1 MRIKMDEYEISKLKK
16 EMTEEEVNKAEELLN
31 EFLDVRCT
39 GKWTGTCYTSSGDF
53 AAVWVDGQ
61 PIYDKFYIVEG
72 VAYEEYK
79 GFVLICTPTD
89 EAKKWCG
96 DETFNLGRIDYLI
109 PYRRAKDKMKKL
121 IDSNKATIENVD
133 KLLEVAKKFDGKV
146 INKRFR
152 DALKGTG
159 FWGRFDGYNMEFTF
173 GEADFDYRNLMNIW
187 NYEEKGVIEN
197 KRLNYEKF
205 AEQIEENRQRAQ
217 AMIDNWQY
225 SIDHGA
231 EAIEKWKEAARAY
244 NKAAK
249 ELNDSIASEFLTIE
263 DIDTNKAYM
272 VR

>member
-16 EMTEEEVNKAEELLN
+16 EMTEEEVKKAEELLK

-39 GKWTGTCYTSSGDF
+39 GKWTGTFYTSSSQF

-61 PIYDKFYIVEG
+61 PVYDKFYIVEG
-72 VAYEEYK
+72 VAYEEYT

-89 EAKKWCG
+89 EGKRFCG
-96 DETFNLGRIDYLI
+96 NETFNLGRIDGMI

-146 INKRFR
+146 VNKRFW

-159 FWGRFDGYNMEFTF
+159 FWGRFDRNTMEFTF
-173 GEADFDYRNLMNIW
+173 GEADYNYRNLMDIW
-187 NYEEKGVIEN
+187 DYEENGVIEN

-205 AEQIEENRQRAQ
+205 AEQIEKNRQRAQ
-217 AMIDNWQY
+217 SMINNWQY

-231 EAIEKWKEAARAY
+231 EAIEKWKEVARAY
-244 NKAAK
+244 NKAVK
-249 ELNDSIASEFLTIE
+249 ELKDSVATEFLETE

>member
-1 MRIKMDEYEISKLKK
+1 MRIKMDEYEKSKMKK
-16 EMTEEEVNKAEELLN
+16 EMTEEQVDEAMDLL
-31 EFLDVRCT
+31 EDFLKTCCT
-39 GKWTGTCYTSSGDF
+39 GKWTGTCYTSSSDF
-53 AAVWVDGQ
+53 AAVWVDGE
-61 PIYDKFYIVEG
+61 PIYDKFYVVEG

-96 DETFNLGRIDYLI
+96 DSTFNLGRIDYMI

-121 IDSNKATIENVD
+121 IASNKSTIDNAY

-146 INKRFR
+146 VNKRFW

-159 FWGRFDGYNMEFTF
+159 FWGCFNGYTMEFTF

-187 NYEEKGVIEN
+187 DYEEKGVIEN

-205 AEQIEENRQRAQ
+205 AEEMVKNKVAAQ
-217 AMIDNWQY
+217 AMIDKWQY

-231 EAIEKWKEAARAY
+231 EKVEKWKEAARAY

-249 ELNDSIASEFLTIE
+249 ELKDSLAIEFLTME
-263 DIDTNKAYM
+263 DIDTNKTYM

>member
-16 EMTEEEVNKAEELLN
+16 EMTEEQVDEAMDLLE
-31 EFLDVRCT
+31 EFLKARCT
-39 GKWTGTCYTSSGDF
+39 GKWTGCCYTSSSQF
-53 AAVWVDGQ
+53 AGVWVDGE
-61 PIYDKFYIVEG
+61 PVYDKFYIVEG
-72 VAYEEYK
+72 VAYEEYT
-79 GFVLICTPTD
+79 GFVLICTPID

-96 DETFNLGRIDYLI
+96 DSTFNLGRIDSLI

-121 IDSNKATIENVD
+121 IASNKATLDNAY

-146 INKRFR
+146 INKRFW

-159 FWGRFDGYNMEFTF
+159 FWGCFDGYKIEFTF
-173 GEADFDYRNLMNIW
+173 GEADFDYRNLMDIW
-187 NYEEKGVIEN
+187 DYEKNGVIEN

-205 AEQIEENRQRAQ
+205 AEQIEKNRQRAQ

-231 EAIEKWKEAARAY
+231 EAIEKWKEVARAY
-244 NKAAK
+244 NKAVK
-249 ELNDSIASEFLTIE
+249 ELKDSVATEFLETE
-263 DIDTNKAYM
+263 DIDTNRAYM

>member
-16 EMTEEEVNKAEELLN
+16 EMTEEEINKAEKLLK

-39 GKWTGTCYTSSGDF
+39 GKWTGTCYTSSSDF
-53 AAVWVDGQ
+53 AAVWVDGE

-89 EAKKWCG
+89 ELKRVLG
-96 DETFNLGRIDYLI
+96 DETFNMGRIDYMI
-109 PYRRAKDKMKKL
+109 PYRRAKDRIKKL
-121 IDSNKATIENVD
+121 IASNKATIDNAY
-133 KLLEVAKKFDGKV
+133 KLFSVAKKFDGKV
-146 INKRFR
+146 INKRFG

-159 FWGRFDGYNMEFTF
+159 FYVSFNGHKMELTF
-173 GEADFDYRNLMNIW
+173 GEADFNYRNLMDIW
-187 NYEEKGVIEN
+187 DVEKSGVIEN

-205 AEQIEENRQRAQ
+205 DEQIEKNRQRAQ
-217 AMIDNWQY
+217 DMIDKWRY
-225 SIDHGA
+225 SINHGE

-244 NKAAK
+244 NKAVK
-249 ELNDSIASEFLTIE
+249 ELKDSVATEFLE
-263 DIDTNKAYM
+263 MEGIDTNKPYM